1 MTLPR
6 IVRPTIHL
14 PTRDA
19 WELRRALEI
28 WVATGTVPSA
38 HIVAEPDPSEND
50 RRLEHEV
57 AA

>member
-6 IVRPTIHL
+6 ILRPTIHL
-14 PTRDA
+14 PMRDA
-19 WELRRALEI
+19 SEVRRAVEL

-38 HIVAEPDPSEND
+38 HIVAEPDPSNEKD
-50 RRLEHEV
+50 TVEHEV